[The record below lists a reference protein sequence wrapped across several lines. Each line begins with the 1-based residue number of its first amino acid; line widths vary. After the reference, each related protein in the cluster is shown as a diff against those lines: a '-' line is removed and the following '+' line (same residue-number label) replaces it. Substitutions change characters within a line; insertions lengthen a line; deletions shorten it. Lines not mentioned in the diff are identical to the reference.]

1 MTDNARHFRSTELMN
16 YIFLELPQKKFET
29 TMNFF
34 VKYHEKSDIDGY
46 FYYLQKAFKAYESI
60 RNMLLL
66 EALLWYFNEY
76 FNKVDTDVTFEIYH
90 DQIRTIMV
98 KKLSVNQPKVYL
110 YFINQSGK
118 ILRSPVFTFKYDK
131 YQNVD
136 YKIV

>member
-1 MTDNARHFRSTELMN
+1 
-16 YIFLELPQKKFET
+16 
-29 TMNFF
+29 MNFF
-34 VKYHEKSDIDGY
+34 VEYHGKSDIYGH
-46 FYYLQKAFKAYESI
+46 FYHLQKAFKAYESI